1 MDLLD
6 SLNTSELLTLAQAI
20 EPNSHRGL
28 PRADLERIALGDEHE
43 KVPARKVD
51 KIRLQIMKFI
61 DANFLQ
67 VEPLV
72 QGCPARTRN
81 LRACFQ
87 CTDIQVMD
95 CALSNPKIFEATQ
108 PEPEAEEPDMSNEI
122 VTKTREEWIAVF
134 QPGVDPAVKKVGSDA
149 LRAYGYQPSLYMSL
163 GAEAR
168 ADLIM
173 AKQAPVGETKAATKT
188 ATKSTK
194 EAVTTQATGGGGG
207 GGTDPRVIAKLDE
220 LLAAQERGNAIQ
232 VKIHNMLAVVCLTDQ
247 NIKSNAEDMEIGLEI
262 IPGNA

>member
-6 SLNTSELLTLAQAI
+6 SLNISELLTLAQSI

-28 PRADLERIALGDEHE
+28 PRADLVSIALGNEHE

-51 KIRLQIMKFI
+51 KIRLQIMQFI

-72 QGCPARTRN
+72 QSCPARTRN

-87 CTDIQVMD
+87 CTDVQVMD
-95 CALSNPKIFEATQ
+95 CALNSPLIFQSPQ
-108 PEPEAEEPDMSNEI
+108 PEPEAEETDMSNEI

-134 QPGVDPAVKKVGSDA
+134 QPGVDPAVKKVGADT
-149 LRAYGYQPSLYMSL
+149 LRAYGFQPSTYMSL

-173 AKQAPVGETKAATKT
+173 GKQGPAEKEKPAGKT
-188 ATKSTK
+188 ATKTK
-194 EAVTTQATGGGGG
+194 EAVTSAATGGGGG
-207 GGTDPRVIAKLDE
+207 GGTDPRVISKLDE
-220 LLAAQERGNAIQ
+220 LLAAVTQNTAIQ
-232 VKIHNMLAVVCLTDQ
+232 IKNHNMLAVICLSDQ
-247 NIKSNAEDMEIGLEI
+247 NIKDNAESMDIALEI
-262 IPGNA
+262 LPSGND